1 MNLNIKELIE
11 KIVHKKGP
19 GPSTTFSMFHIYYA
33 IELISKKTIGRNRIA
48 KEIEVGEGAIRT
60 IIDHLKEENL
70 IITSRQGC
78 NLTEKGMCLWEKIE
92 QMFPKRI
99 KVKRTELNNS
109 KYNFAFLIKNSG
121 HKIKS
126 GIIQRDAAIMGGAD
140 RATVIVSKKGKL
152 AIKSVSRDI
161 EKDFPEASKK
171 ILKDLSPKNNDV
183 IIVAGADSAI
193 RAKRGAFAASWIL
206 IN

>member
-1 MNLNIKELIE
+1 MNLKVKELIE

-70 IITSRQGC
+70 ITTSRQGC